1 MGTLLAIRAGGGPS
15 SHASPCPVASL
26 DGTVFFFSFAWGGAI
41 THPDRRRPVI
51 SKGEVKVPNPAPI
64 QLLLTAMVA

>member
-1 MGTLLAIRAGGGPS
+1 MQRGGPS

-26 DGTVFFFSFAWGGAI
+26 DSTVFFFSFAWGGAI
-41 THPDRRRPVI
+41 MHPDRRWPVI
-51 SKGEVKVPNPAPI
+51 SEGEVKVPNPAPI